1 MYPRSAKRRKRKAR
15 KLGLRILQS
24 GMAVSV
30 LLMYTSGQIGST
42 YGEFKTSQEQISSI
56 GLCSV
61 FPGQIEQLLSEF
73 SGHLS
78 TLMELKSS
86 LGSHS
91 ISGVYNTSVA
101 TGELSLTELDQAAGE
116 LSAELTQAGSEID
129 LLEKQLSFNGT
140 VWQQI
145 LQEIGHAAAILHK
158 LGGYMVNL
166 DPNCLEIRDAQFF
179 DQLQESLHQSGILSE
194 SLAETLSGIMHYLG
208 TIHDIG
214 GSLPTGNPDRVL
226 LRQDDY
232 SFPAEEP
239 ILSFVTSAYQ
249 ADSQVSPALLNTY
262 EQMNSELTASKDT
275 LSSTIHTLQE
285 RLAEI
290 AEAKTALEDKAKAQQ
305 EEEER
310 LALEKADKSRAEEA
324 ERLALEKQKAADE
337 ALKLKLE
344 HEQAQNQPAATS
356 LPDKSQPG
364 EQPAPTA
371 PVQDN
376 PVPTASAAEVIAP
389 TATPAPE
396 ILLPEATPDHEPGS
410 EIPIPGTVMDG
421 GQPAP
426 TATPAPQSE
435 PSKGGE

>member
-1 MYPRSAKRRKRKAR
+1 MYPRSAKRRKRKTG

-56 GLCSV
+56 GLCPV

-78 TLMELKSS
+78 TLIELKSS
-86 LGSHS
+86 LGSHN
-91 ISGVYNTSVA
+91 ISGVYSTSVA
-101 TGELSLTELDQAAGE
+101 TGELSLAELDQAAGE
-116 LSAELTQAGSEID
+116 LSAQLTQADSEIG
-129 LLEKQLSFNGT
+129 LLEKQLGFNGT

-145 LQEIGHAAAILHK
+145 LQEIGYAAAILHK
-158 LGGYMVNL
+158 LGGYMLNL

-179 DQLQESLHQSGILSE
+179 DQIQESLHQSGILSE
-194 SLAETLSGIMHYLG
+194 PLAETLSGIVEYLG
-208 TIHDIG
+208 SIHDIG
-214 GSLPTGNPDRVL
+214 GSLPTGNPDRVF

-232 SFPAEEP
+232 GFPAEEP

-249 ADSQVSPALLNTY
+249 ADSQVSPALLATY
-262 EQMNSELTASKDT
+262 EQLTTELTASKDT

-290 AEAKTALEDKAKAQQ
+290 AETKTALKDKAKAQQ

-310 LALEKADKSRAEEA
+310 LALEKAEKARAEA
-324 ERLALEKQKAADE
+324 ERLAKEKQKAADE
-337 ALKLKLE
+337 ALELE
-344 HEQAQNQPAATS
+344 HEQAQNQPPATS
-356 LPDKSQPG
+356 PPDKSQPA
-364 EQPAPTA
+364 EEPATAA

-376 PVPTASAAEVIAP
+376 PVPTASAAAEVIP

-396 ILLPEATPDHEPGS
+396 LLLPEATPDPLPGS
-410 EIPIPGTVMDG
+410 VIPGNVLDG
-421 GQPAP
+421 AQPAP
-426 TATPAPQSE
+426 TATPSPQSDT
-435 PSKGGE
+435 SKGGE

>member
-1 MYPRSAKRRKRKAR
+1 MYPRSAKRRKRKTR

-249 ADSQVSPALLNTY
+249 ADSQVSPALLDTY

-337 ALKLKLE
+337 ALKLKQ
-344 HEQAQNQPAATS
+344 EQAQNQPPATS
-356 LPDKSQPG
+356 LPDISQPA
-364 EQPAPTA
+364 EEPAPAA
-371 PVQDN
+371 PVEDN
-376 PVPTASAAEVIAP
+376 PVPTASAAAEVTP
-389 TATPAPE
+389 TPTPTPASE
-396 ILLPEATPDHEPGS
+396 ILLPEATPDPLPGS
-410 EIPIPGTVMDG
+410 VIPGTVMDG
-421 GQPAP
+421 AQPAP
-426 TATPAPQSE
+426 TATPAPQSDT
-435 PSKGGE
+435 SKGGE

>member
-1 MYPRSAKRRKRKAR
+1 MYPRSAKRRKRKTK

-42 YGEFKTSQEQISSI
+42 YGEFNTSQEQISSI
-56 GLCSV
+56 GLCPV

-73 SGHLS
+73 SGHLN
-78 TLMELKSS
+78 TVIELKAS

-101 TGELSLTELDQAAGE
+101 AGELSLAELDQAADE
-116 LSAELTQAGSEID
+116 LSSELTQAGSEID

-140 VWQQI
+140 VWQHI
-145 LQEIGHAAAILHK
+145 LQEIGNAAAILHK

-179 DQLQESLHQSGILSE
+179 DKLQESLHQSGILSE
-194 SLAETLSGIMHYLG
+194 SLAETLSGIVQYLG
-208 TIHDIG
+208 SIHDIG

-239 ILSFVTSAYQ
+239 ILTFVTSAYQ
-249 ADSQVSPALLNTY
+249 ADSQVSPALLATY
-262 EQMNSELTASKDT
+262 EQLNTELTASKDS

-285 RLAEI
+285 RLTEI
-290 AEAKTALEDKAKAQQ
+290 AEAKTTLEDKAKAQQ

-310 LALEKADKSRAEEA
+310 LALVKADKARTEEA
-324 ERLALEKQKAADE
+324 ERLAIEKQKAADE
-337 ALKLKLE
+337 ALKLELE
-344 HEQAQNQPAATS
+344 QEPAGNQPAATS
-356 LPDKSQPG
+356 LPDKSQPA
-364 EQPAPTA
+364 EEPAPAA
-371 PVQDN
+371 PVGDN
-376 PVPTASAAEVIAP
+376 PAPTASAAAEVIP
-389 TATPAPE
+389 TATPAPGL
-396 ILLPEATPDHEPGS
+396 LLPEATPDLLPGS
-410 EIPIPGTVMDG
+410 VIPGTVMDG
-421 GQPAP
+421 AQPAP
-426 TATPAPQSE
+426 TATPAPQSDT
-435 PSKGGE
+435 SKGGE

>member
-1 MYPRSAKRRKRKAR
+1 MYPRSAKRRKRKTR
-15 KLGLRILQS
+15 KFGLRILQS

-42 YGEFKTSQEQISSI
+42 YGEFNTSQEQISSI
-56 GLCSV
+56 GLCPV

-73 SGHLS
+73 SGHLN
-78 TLMELKSS
+78 TVIELKAS

-101 TGELSLTELDQAAGE
+101 AGELSLAELDQAADE
-116 LSAELTQAGSEID
+116 LSSELTQAGSEIN

-140 VWQQI
+140 VWQHI
-145 LQEIGHAAAILHK
+145 LQEIGNAAAILHK

-179 DQLQESLHQSGILSE
+179 DKLQESLHQSGILSE
-194 SLAETLSGIMHYLG
+194 SLAETLSGIVQYLG
-208 TIHDIG
+208 SIHNIG

-249 ADSQVSPALLNTY
+249 ADSQVSPALLATY
-262 EQMNSELTASKDT
+262 EQLNTELTASKDT

-285 RLAEI
+285 RLTEI
-290 AEAKTALEDKAKAQQ
+290 AEAKTTLEDKAKAQQ

-310 LALEKADKSRAEEA
+310 LALEKAEKARTKEA
-324 ERLALEKQKAADE
+324 ERLAIEKQKAADE
-337 ALKLKLE
+337 ALKLELE
-344 HEQAQNQPAATS
+344 QEPAGNQP
-356 LPDKSQPG
+356 PQPVFL
-364 EQPAPTA
+364 TK
-371 PVQDN
+371 
-376 PVPTASAAEVIAP
+376 ASRQRS
-389 TATPAPE
+389 
-396 ILLPEATPDHEPGS
+396 LLP
-410 EIPIPGTVMDG
+410 
-421 GQPAP
+421 QRL
-426 TATPAPQSE
+426 
-435 PSKGGE
+435 

>member
-1 MYPRSAKRRKRKAR
+1 MYPRSAKRRKRKTR

-42 YGEFKTSQEQISSI
+42 YGEFNTSQEQISSI

-73 SGHLS
+73 SGHLN
-78 TLMELKSS
+78 TVIELKAS

-101 TGELSLTELDQAAGE
+101 AGELSLAELDQAADE
-116 LSAELTQAGSEID
+116 LSSELTQAGSEID

-140 VWQQI
+140 VWQHI
-145 LQEIGHAAAILHK
+145 LQEIGNAAAILHK

-179 DQLQESLHQSGILSE
+179 DQIQESLHQSGILSE
-194 SLAETLSGIMHYLG
+194 SLAETLSGIVQYLG
-208 TIHDIG
+208 SIHDIG

-249 ADSQVSPALLNTY
+249 ADSQVSPALLATY
-262 EQMNSELTASKDT
+262 EQLNTELTASKDT
-275 LSSTIHTLQE
+275 LFSTIHTLQE
-285 RLAEI
+285 RLTEI
-290 AEAKTALEDKAKAQQ
+290 AEAKTTLEDKAKAQQ

-310 LALEKADKSRAEEA
+310 LALEKADKARAEEA
-324 ERLALEKQKAADE
+324 QRLAIEKQKAADE
-337 ALKLKLE
+337 ALKLE

-364 EQPAPTA
+364 EEPAPA
-371 PVQDN
+371 VPVEDN
-376 PVPTASAAEVIAP
+376 PVPTASAAAEVIP
-389 TATPAPE
+389 TATPATE
-396 ILLPEATPDHEPGS
+396 ILLPEATPDPLPGS
-410 EIPIPGTVMDG
+410 VIPGTVMDG
-421 GQPAP
+421 AQPAP

-435 PSKGGE
+435 SSKGGE

>member
-1 MYPRSAKRRKRKAR
+1 MYPRSAKRRKRKTR

-42 YGEFKTSQEQISSI
+42 YGEFNTSQEQISSI

-73 SGHLS
+73 SGHLN
-78 TLMELKSS
+78 TVIELKAS

-101 TGELSLTELDQAAGE
+101 AGELSLAELDQAADE
-116 LSAELTQAGSEID
+116 LSSELTQAGSEID
-129 LLEKQLSFNGT
+129 LLEKQASFNGT
-140 VWQQI
+140 VWQHI
-145 LQEIGHAAAILHK
+145 LQEIGNAAAILHK

-179 DQLQESLHQSGILSE
+179 DQIQESLHQSGILSE
-194 SLAETLSGIMHYLG
+194 SLAETLSGIVQYLG
-208 TIHDIG
+208 SIHDIG

-249 ADSQVSPALLNTY
+249 ADSQVSPALLATY
-262 EQMNSELTASKDT
+262 EQLNTELTASKDT
-275 LSSTIHTLQE
+275 LFSTIHTLQE
-285 RLAEI
+285 RLTEI
-290 AEAKTALEDKAKAQQ
+290 AEAKTTLEDKAKAQQ

-310 LALEKADKSRAEEA
+310 LALEKADKTRAEEA
-324 ERLALEKQKAADE
+324 QRLAIEKQKAADE
-337 ALKLKLE
+337 ALKLE

-364 EQPAPTA
+364 EDPAPAA
-371 PVQDN
+371 PVEDN
-376 PVPTASAAEVIAP
+376 PVPTASAAAEVIP
-389 TATPAPE
+389 TATPATE
-396 ILLPEATPDHEPGS
+396 ILLPEATPDPLPGS
-410 EIPIPGTVMDG
+410 VIPGTVMDG
-421 GQPAP
+421 AQPAP

>member
-1 MYPRSAKRRKRKAR
+1 MYPRSAKRRKRKTR
-15 KLGLRILQS
+15 RLGLRILQS

-30 LLMYTSGQIGST
+30 LLIYTSGQIGST
-42 YGEFKTSQEQISSI
+42 YGEFNTSQEQISSI

-78 TLMELKSS
+78 TLIELKSS

-91 ISGVYNTSVA
+91 ISGVYNTSSAA
-101 TGELSLTELDQAAGE
+101 TGELSLAELGQAADE
-116 LSAELTQAGSEID
+116 LSSELTQAGSEID
-129 LLEKQLSFNGT
+129 LLDKQLSFNGT

-145 LQEIGHAAAILHK
+145 LQEIGYAAAILHK

-179 DQLQESLHQSGILSE
+179 DQIQESLHQSGILSE
-194 SLAETLSGIMHYLG
+194 TLAETLSGIVQYLG
-208 TIHDIG
+208 SIHDIG
-214 GSLPTGNPDRVL
+214 GSLPTGNPDRIL

-249 ADSQVSPALLNTY
+249 ADSQVSPALLAAY
-262 EQMNSELTASKDT
+262 EQLNTELTASKDT

-290 AEAKTALEDKAKAQQ
+290 ADAKTALEDKAKAQQ

-310 LALEKADKSRAEEA
+310 LALEKTEKARAEEA

-337 ALKLKLE
+337 ALKLE
-344 HEQAQNQPAATS
+344 HEQAQNQPPATS
-356 LPDKSQPG
+356 PPDKSQPA
-364 EQPAPTA
+364 EEPAPTA

-376 PVPTASAAEVIAP
+376 PVPTASAAAEVIAP
-389 TATPAPE
+389 AATPAPE
-396 ILLPEATPDHEPGS
+396 ILLPVATPDHEPGS
-410 EIPIPGTVMDG
+410 VIPGTVVDG
-421 GQPAP
+421 GQPSP
-426 TATPAPQSE
+426 TATPSPQSDT
-435 PSKGGE
+435 SKGGE

>member
-1 MYPRSAKRRKRKAR
+1 MYPRSAKRRKRKTR

-24 GMAVSV
+24 GMAISV

-42 YGEFKTSQEQISSI
+42 YGEFNTSQEQISSI

-73 SGHLS
+73 SGHLN
-78 TLMELKSS
+78 TVIELKAS

-101 TGELSLTELDQAAGE
+101 AGELSLAELDQAADE
-116 LSAELTQAGSEID
+116 LSSELTQAGSEID

-158 LGGYMVNL
+158 LGGYMMNL

-194 SLAETLSGIMHYLG
+194 SLAETLSGIVEYLG
-208 TIHDIG
+208 SIHDFG

-226 LRQDDY
+226 LRQHDS

-249 ADSQVSPALLNTY
+249 ADSQVSPALLTTY
-262 EQMNSELTASKDT
+262 EQLNTELTASKDT

-310 LALEKADKSRAEEA
+310 LALEKADKARAEEA
-324 ERLALEKQKAADE
+324 QRLAIEKQKAADE
-337 ALKLKLE
+337 ALKLE
-344 HEQAQNQPAATS
+344 HEQAQNQPTATS
-356 LPDKSQPG
+356 PPDKSQPT
-364 EQPAPTA
+364 EVPAPEA
-371 PVQDN
+371 PVEDN
-376 PVPTASAAEVIAP
+376 PVPTASSAAEVIP
-389 TATPAPE
+389 TATPASE
-396 ILLPEATPDHEPGS
+396 ILLPEATPDPLPGS
-410 EIPIPGTVMDG
+410 VIPGTVMDG
-421 GQPAP
+421 AQPAP
-426 TATPAPQSE
+426 TATPAPQSDT
-435 PSKGGE
+435 SKGGE

>member
-1 MYPRSAKRRKRKAR
+1 MYPRSAKRRKRKTR

-42 YGEFKTSQEQISSI
+42 YGEFNTSQEQISSI

-73 SGHLS
+73 SGHLN
-78 TLMELKSS
+78 TVIELKAS

-101 TGELSLTELDQAAGE
+101 AGELSLAELDQAADE
-116 LSAELTQAGSEID
+116 LSSELTQAGSEID

-140 VWQQI
+140 VWQHI
-145 LQEIGHAAAILHK
+145 LQEIGNAAAILHK

-179 DQLQESLHQSGILSE
+179 DQIQESLHQSGILSE
-194 SLAETLSGIMHYLG
+194 SLAETLSGIVQYLG
-208 TIHDIG
+208 SIHDIG

-249 ADSQVSPALLNTY
+249 ADSQVSPALLATY
-262 EQMNSELTASKDT
+262 EQLNTELTASKDT
-275 LSSTIHTLQE
+275 LFSTIHTLQE
-285 RLAEI
+285 RLTEI
-290 AEAKTALEDKAKAQQ
+290 AEAKTTLEDKAKAQQ

-310 LALEKADKSRAEEA
+310 LALEKADKTRAEEA
-324 ERLALEKQKAADE
+324 QRLAIEKQKAADE
-337 ALKLKLE
+337 ALKLE

-364 EQPAPTA
+364 EDPAPAA
-371 PVQDN
+371 PVEDN
-376 PVPTASAAEVIAP
+376 PVPTASAAAEVIP
-389 TATPAPE
+389 TATPATE
-396 ILLPEATPDHEPGS
+396 ILLPEATPDPLPGS
-410 EIPIPGTVMDG
+410 VIPGTVMDG
-421 GQPAP
+421 AQPAP

>member
-1 MYPRSAKRRKRKAR
+1 MYPRSAKRRKRKTR
-15 KLGLRILQS
+15 NLGLRILQS

-42 YGEFKTSQEQISSI
+42 YGEFNTSQEQISSI

-73 SGHLS
+73 SGHLN
-78 TLMELKSS
+78 TIIELKAS

-101 TGELSLTELDQAAGE
+101 AGELSLAELDQAADE
-116 LSAELTQAGSEID
+116 LSSELTQAGSEID

-140 VWQQI
+140 VWQHI
-145 LQEIGHAAAILHK
+145 LQEIGNAAAILHK

-179 DQLQESLHQSGILSE
+179 DQIQESLHQSGILSE
-194 SLAETLSGIMHYLG
+194 SLAETLSGIVQYLG
-208 TIHDIG
+208 SIHDIG

-249 ADSQVSPALLNTY
+249 ADSQVSPALLATY
-262 EQMNSELTASKDT
+262 EQLNTELTASKDT
-275 LSSTIHTLQE
+275 LFSTIHTLQE
-285 RLAEI
+285 RLTEI
-290 AEAKTALEDKAKAQQ
+290 AEAKTTLEDKAKAQ
-305 EEEER
+305 EEER
-310 LALEKADKSRAEEA
+310 LALEKADKARAEEA
-324 ERLALEKQKAADE
+324 QRLAIEKQKAADE
-337 ALKLKLE
+337 ALKLE

-364 EQPAPTA
+364 EEPAPA
-371 PVQDN
+371 VPVEDN
-376 PVPTASAAEVIAP
+376 PVPTASAAAEVIP
-389 TATPAPE
+389 TATPASE
-396 ILLPEATPDHEPGS
+396 ILLPEATPDPLPGS
-410 EIPIPGTVMDG
+410 VIPGTVMDG
-421 GQPAP
+421 AQPAP

>member
-1 MYPRSAKRRKRKAR
+1 MYPRSAKRRKRKTR

-42 YGEFKTSQEQISSI
+42 YGEFNTSQEQISSI

-73 SGHLS
+73 SGHIS
-78 TLMELKSS
+78 TLMELKAS

-91 ISGVYNTSVA
+91 ISGVYDASIA
-101 TGELSLTELDQAAGE
+101 TGELSLAELDQAADE
-116 LSAELTQAGSEID
+116 LSSQLTQAGSEID

-145 LQEIGHAAAILHK
+145 LQEIGYAAAILHK

-179 DQLQESLHQSGILSE
+179 DQIQESLHQSGILSE
-194 SLAETLSGIMHYLG
+194 SLAETLSGIVQYLG
-208 TIHDIG
+208 SIHDIG

-249 ADSQVSPALLNTY
+249 ADSQVSPALLAAY
-262 EQMNSELTASKDT
+262 EQLNTELTASKDT

-290 AEAKTALEDKAKAQQ
+290 ADAKTALEDKAKAQQ

-310 LALEKADKSRAEEA
+310 LALEKANKARAEEA
-324 ERLALEKQKAADE
+324 ERLAIEKQKAADE
-337 ALKLKLE
+337 ALKLE
-344 HEQAQNQPAATS
+344 HEQAQNQPPATS
-356 LPDKSQPG
+356 PPDKSQPV
-364 EQPAPTA
+364 EEPAPEA
-371 PVQDN
+371 PVQN
-376 PVPTASAAEVIAP
+376 TPVPTASAAEVIAP
-389 TATPAPE
+389 AATPAPE
-396 ILLPEATPDHEPGS
+396 ILLPEAAPDHEPGS

-426 TATPAPQSE
+426 AATPAPQTDT
-435 PSKGGE
+435 SKGGE

>member
-1 MYPRSAKRRKRKAR
+1 MYPRSAKRRKRKTR

-42 YGEFKTSQEQISSI
+42 YGEFNTSQEQISSI

-73 SGHLS
+73 SGHLN
-78 TLMELKSS
+78 TVIELKAS

-101 TGELSLTELDQAAGE
+101 AGELSLAELDQAADE
-116 LSAELTQAGSEID
+116 LSSELTQAGSEID
-129 LLEKQLSFNGT
+129 LLEKQLSFNGM
-140 VWQQI
+140 VWQHI
-145 LQEIGHAAAILHK
+145 LQEIGNAAAILHK
-158 LGGYMVNL
+158 LGGYMENL

-179 DQLQESLHQSGILSE
+179 DQIQESLHQSGILSE
-194 SLAETLSGIMHYLG
+194 SLAETLSGIVQYLG
-208 TIHDIG
+208 SIHDIG

-249 ADSQVSPALLNTY
+249 ADSQVSPALLATY
-262 EQMNSELTASKDT
+262 EQLNTELTASKDT
-275 LSSTIHTLQE
+275 LFSTIHTLQE
-285 RLAEI
+285 RLTEI
-290 AEAKTALEDKAKAQQ
+290 AEAKTTLEDKAKAQQ

-310 LALEKADKSRAEEA
+310 LALEKADKARAEEA
-324 ERLALEKQKAADE
+324 QRLAIEKQKAADE
-337 ALKLKLE
+337 ALKLE

-364 EQPAPTA
+364 EEPAPAA
-371 PVQDN
+371 PVEDN
-376 PVPTASAAEVIAP
+376 PVPTASAAAEVIP
-389 TATPAPE
+389 TATPATE
-396 ILLPEATPDHEPGS
+396 IVLPEATPDPLPGS
-410 EIPIPGTVMDG
+410 VIPGTVMDG
-421 GQPAP
+421 AQPAP